1 MALPAEIMRAG
12 NEVEANTRVTPAGP
26 NRTQVVGTGLAAGV
40 AENVA
45 HGAPLFP
52 QSSDS
57 VMTRSNKTVKT
68 NANGSV
74 VQFAGD
80 RPLVAVLAAVLT
92 GIICGRLLAH

>member
-1 MALPAEIMRAG
+1 MRAG
-12 NEVEANTRVTPAGP
+12 NEVEADMRVTPAGP

-52 QSSDS
+52 QSS
-57 VMTRSNKTVKT
+57 RSNKAMKT

-74 VQFAGD
+74 VQFARD